1 LIQTKRAST
10 ESRPAPFEELVG
22 LGREKGYLLYD
33 EIWELLPEE
42 LAGDVG
48 ELEELY
54 AWLEE
59 RGIELIE
66 RPEAYDN
73 REALE
78 EAGAEEAKTETTFEP
93 GPFEEGV
100 SHDPV
105 RLYLQ
110 EMGTVPLLDRA
121 GEVDLARSLE
131 QGQWLVFS
139 TLALQ
144 PRLLRR
150 LLEHDANPAAPRR
163 MRDLGLEPL
172 PPLPPELAV
181 AVQAAMVVF
190 ARIAALEKQIAQLRT
205 RQKRLTPDGNAWHEA
220 ERAIDRLVAL
230 GGAEV
235 RAVDTSFQTRHRLVD
250 LVTDLHIELGQ
261 VSRELRRAED
271 SEGANGSLELQRLRE
286 AKAQRLRQR
295 LEGLEALFDTT
306 REEVAAVHRDLRQG
320 EADCEQAKERLIRS
334 NLRLVVSVA
343 KKYSYRGMPFL
354 DLIQEGNIGLMR
366 AVEKF
371 DYRRGYKFS
380 TYATWWIRQG
390 ITRAIADQARTI
402 RIPVHM
408 LETLNKL
415 RRTTTGLVQELG
427 REPTAE
433 EIGVRMEMP
442 VDKVRKLQRYAQQP
456 VSLESPIGEDGDSQ
470 LGELIEDPT
479 AQSPV
484 ASVMASVLR
493 HGTGEVLKTLTPRE
507 ERVLRLRYG
516 VGEDPEQTLEEVG
529 KSFNLT
535 RERIRQ
541 IESKALRKL
550 RRSPKLAELR
560 PLLESNE
567 QQR

>member
-1 LIQTKRAST
+1 VIQSKRNLPET
-10 ESRPAPFEELVG
+10 RPAPLEELLR

-33 EIWELLPEE
+33 EIWDLLPEE
-42 LAGDVG
+42 LANDVG

-59 RGIELIE
+59 RGVELID

-73 REALE
+73 REAVE
-78 EAGAEEAKTETTFEP
+78 EAGADEAKPEATFEP

-110 EMGTVPLLDRA
+110 EMGSVPLLDRT
-121 GEVDLARSLE
+121 GEVELARRLE
-131 QGQWLVFS
+131 QGQWLVFA
-139 TLALQ
+139 TLAGH
-144 PRLLRR
+144 PALLRR
-150 LLEHDANPAAPRR
+150 LLEHDARVGAPRHL
-163 MRDLGLEPL
+163 RDLGSEPL
-172 PPLPPELAV
+172 PPLSA
-181 AVQAAMVVF
+181 QAAAQVEGALEVF
-190 ARIAALEKQIAQLRT
+190 ARIAGLERQMVTLRA
-205 RQKRLTPDGNAWHEA
+205 RQARLVVGGAAWQE
-220 ERAIDRLVAL
+220 IDRSLDRLLAL
-230 GGAEV
+230 GGGEV

-250 LVTDLHIELGQ
+250 LISELHGELSQ
-261 VSRELRRAED
+261 LAREVRRAED
-271 SEGANGSLELQRLRE
+271 PQGANGSLEL
-286 AKAQRLRQR
+286 KRLRQAKAERLQQRLTR
-295 LEGLEALFDTT
+295 LEELFGTD
-306 REEVAAVHRDLRQG
+306 RKEVAEVHRHLRQG
-320 EADCEQAKERLIRS
+320 EAECEQAKERLIRS

-433 EIGVRMEMP
+433 EIGERMEMP

-456 VSLESPIGEDGDSQ
+456 VSLESPIGEEGDSQ

-479 AQSPV
+479 ALSPV
-484 ASVMASVLR
+484 AAVMGSVLR

-516 VGEDPEQTLEEVG
+516 VGADPEQTLEEVG

-560 PLLESNE
+560 PLLEGNE
-567 QQR
+567 QR